1 MKRTI
6 VLALVLFLGT
16 LSIGAQNLGSIQR
29 GQRGY
34 SPQPRQV
41 DAGEPEKPD
50 VNQLSIEK
58 ATLYKEMLGIDV
70 FEKEVLRTY
79 LKDYYRARV
88 DIDYNPDLKFED
100 KQKQINLEQKKFEKA
115 LKEVFS
121 EDQVEQILIEE
132 QFGNRAKE
140 KKKEEKEEKKKKRKK
155 KNKKG

>member
-16 LSIGAQNLGSIQR
+16 LSVGAQNLGNIQR

-34 SPQPRQV
+34 SPPPRQL

-50 VNQLSIEK
+50 VNKMSIEK
-58 ATLYKEMLGIDV
+58 ATLYKELLGIDV

-100 KQKQINLEQKKFEKA
+100 KQKQINIEQKKFEKA
-115 LKEVFS
+115 LKEVFT
-121 EDQVEQILIEE
+121 EDQIEQILIEE
-132 QFGNRAKE
+132 QFGNRAEE
-140 KKKEEKEEKKKKRKK
+140 KKKEAKEAKKKKRNK